1 MRKIKNN
8 KSLLDKKRF
17 EKFQQEEE
25 LFLRKMSI
33 EKGISIMEGLL
44 DSGIVD
50 ELKRVQK
57 ELDLQECKKR

>member
-1 MRKIKNN
+1 MRKNKNN

-57 ELDLQECKKR
+57 EIDK